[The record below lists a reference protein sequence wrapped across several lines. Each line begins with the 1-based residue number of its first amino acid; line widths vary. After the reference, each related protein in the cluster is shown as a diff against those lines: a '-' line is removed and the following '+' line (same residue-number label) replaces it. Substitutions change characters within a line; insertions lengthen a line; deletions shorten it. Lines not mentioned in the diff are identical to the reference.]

1 MRELLER
8 LARPEDRSIWALIAV
23 ITAYGVWGLAVGF
36 RRNRR
41 AEPAPPDAQPAAPA
55 NGD

>member
-1 MRELLER
+1 MREFLER

-23 ITAYGVWGLAVGF
+23 ITAYGVWGLVVGF

-41 AEPAPPDAQPAAPA
+41 AEPAPPDAQPVIPA
-55 NGD
+55 EHD